1 LTICL
6 IACTTRK
13 SPKPTAFWCLFGS
26 VPPAAV

>member
-1 LTICL
+1 LTIRL

-13 SPKPTAFWCLFGS
+13 SPKSTAFWCLFGS